1 MLRQHRVNKGKHVI
15 SAAIVGCGNIAEKHA
30 LQTQRI
36 PIARLVAVCDQEPLM
51 AAQLADRFSVPHMF
65 TDVGKMLET
74 CRPDVVHI
82 TTPPQSH
89 FIIAQQCLEAGSN
102 LYVEKPFTLTTEDAE
117 DLLDLATQKD
127 LKVTAGHNAQFTHA
141 MVRMRKLTRAGYLGG
156 KPVHMESI
164 HCYDLSDP
172 TYAKA
177 MLGNP
182 EHWVRE
188 LPGSLLQNLISHG
201 VARIAEFLDTE
212 DPEVITCGFTSP
224 LLDRIGH
231 GDVVDEVRVIVKDED
246 RSTAY
251 FTFSSQMKPSLHQ
264 FRLYGPVNSL
274 VVDDD
279 HQVLLKVPDK
289 SYRSYLRYFVPPVT
303 SAGQNLRNAGSNAR
317 KFARREFHF
326 PYDSGMKTLIE
337 AFYASVADGTPPPL
351 SHREILLTSRIMD
364 RIFERTRPAAH
375 RE

>member
-1 MLRQHRVNKGKHVI
+1 VI
-15 SAAIVGCGNIAEKHA
+15 SVAIVGCGNIAEKHA
-30 LQTQRI
+30 LQTRRI
-36 PIARLVAVCDQEPLM
+36 PTAQLVAVCDQEPLM
-51 AAQLADRFSVPHMF
+51 AAQLADRFGVPHTF
-65 TDVGKMLET
+65 TSVAEMLENY
-74 CRPDVVHI
+74 RPDVVHI

-89 FIIAQQCLEAGSN
+89 FSIARECLEAGSN
-102 LYVEKPFTLTTEDAE
+102 LYVEKPFTLTTENAE
-117 DLLDLATQKD
+117 ELLDLATQKG
-127 LKVTAGHNAQFTHA
+127 LKVTAGHNAQFTPA
-141 MVRMRKLTRAGYLGG
+141 MLRMRELTRAGYLGG

-164 HCYDLSDP
+164 HCYDLSDA

-177 MLGNP
+177 LLGNP
-182 EHWVRE
+182 EHWARK

-201 VARIAEFLDTE
+201 VARIAEFLDSD

-231 GDVVDEVRVIVKDED
+231 SDIVDEVRVIIRDED

-251 FTFSSQMKPSLHQ
+251 LTFSSQMKPSVHQ

-279 HQVLLKVPDK
+279 YQVLLKVPDK

-303 SAGQNLRNAGSNAR
+303 SAGQYLRNAGSNVR

-326 PYDSGMKTLIE
+326 PYDSGMKTLFE
-337 AFYASVADGTPPPL
+337 GFYASVADGAPPPL
-351 SHREILLTSRIMD
+351 PHREILLTSRIMD
-364 RIFERTRPAAH
+364 RIFEQARAATH
-375 RE
+375 QE